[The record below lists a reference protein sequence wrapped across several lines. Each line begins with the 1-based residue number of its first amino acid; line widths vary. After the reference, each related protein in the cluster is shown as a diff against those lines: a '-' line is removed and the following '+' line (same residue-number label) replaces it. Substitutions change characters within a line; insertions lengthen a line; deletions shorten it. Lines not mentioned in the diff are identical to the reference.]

1 MCTYCGWEE
10 LCHVGTSIPV
20 YIKRVNL
27 GRRGTSF
34 RAVRYSR
41 EGRGSQTGGVPW
53 SYEAATRPI
62 GRAASWQG
70 RRLSSSESEA
80 SRIHGTDQGSKKQQE
95 AELWLNGY
103 GTGASLVAQAVK
115 KLPAM
120 QETGVWSLGWEDPL
134 EKGMATHSSI
144 LAWRI
149 PWTEQPGRLSSWT
162 HKELVMTQWLTLLH
176 SSLVSASGQEPRFP
190 CSQCRTLSTKSPK
203 STEFPFILLFLALP
217 LPLPFYCTVWGSELS
232 ASVKLPPRI
241 SWRVIMY
248 MFGLAVREML

>member
-1 MCTYCGWEE
+1 MT
-10 LCHVGTSIPV
+10 
-20 YIKRVNL
+20 
-27 GRRGTSF
+27 RRQ
-34 RAVRYSR
+34 AQLLR
-41 EGRGSQTGGVPW
+41 EWGQPD
-53 SYEAATRPI
+53 TRDRS
-62 GRAASWQG
+62 G
-70 RRLSSSESEA
+70 
-80 SRIHGTDQGSKKQQE
+80 QQE

-103 GTGASLVAQAVK
+103 GTGASLWLRERSSVK

-120 QETGVWSLGWEDPL
+120 QETGVWSLGWENPL

-176 SSLVSASGQEPRFP
+176 SSLVSASGQEPRSP
-190 CSQCRTLSTKSPK
+190 CSHCRTLSTKSPK
-203 STEFPFILLFLALP
+203 STGEFPFILLFLALP
-217 LPLPFYCTVWGSELS
+217 LPLPFYCTVWGSEVS

-248 MFGLAVREML
+248 MFDLVVREML